1 MGQWLSE
8 RLGQSF
14 IIENRPGA
22 SSNIAT
28 EAVVR
33 ALPDG
38 YTLLLVTAANA
49 INTSLYEKLSF
60 NLSRDIA
67 PVAGITPMRIIRSAS
82 RPLDSLDKQ
91 TSCLR
96 RCDMRVAVMAAG
108 AVGGYFG
115 GRMAADGHD
124 VVFIARGAHG
134 DAVRRDGLKIESAL
148 GDLHLKNVNVTDDP
162 KQVGPVDVVL
172 FAVKLWDTETAG
184 EQTRALVGPN
194 TRVITLQN
202 GVDSVERLAPI
213 LGDEATIAGTTYVVT
228 NIARPGVIRHTG
240 TVAKIHCGRLDG
252 RPDAVLEGYVE
263 QMKAAGIDITAT
275 GDMLLEIWKKFVLL
289 SGTSGITA
297 STRQPLGVIR
307 DDADMRTFFFRLM
320 HETMAVG
327 RAAGVE
333 FPPDFPAELERSV
346 AGFPPMMKASMANDL
361 HAGNRLELDW
371 LAGKVVALGRK
382 YGIPTPTQEAVYA
395 ILKPYRMGR

>member
-1 MGQWLSE
+1 
-8 RLGQSF
+8 
-14 IIENRPGA
+14 
-22 SSNIAT
+22 
-28 EAVVR
+28 
-33 ALPDG
+33 
-38 YTLLLVTAANA
+38 
-49 INTSLYEKLSF
+49 
-60 NLSRDIA
+60 
-67 PVAGITPMRIIRSAS
+67 
-82 RPLDSLDKQ
+82 
-91 TSCLR
+91 
-96 RCDMRVAVMAAG
+96 MRVAVMAAG

-115 GRMAADGHD
+115 GRIAAAGHD
-124 VVFIARGAHG
+124 VVFIARSAHR

-184 EQTRALVGPN
+184 EQTRALVDLN

-213 LGDEATIAGTTYVVT
+213 LGDKATIAGTTYVVT

-240 TVAKIHCGRLDG
+240 TVAKIYCGRLDG

-263 QMKAAGIDITAT
+263 QMKAAGIDIAAT
-275 GDMLLEIWKKFVLL
+275 GEMLLEIWKKFVLL
-289 SGTSGITA
+289 SGTSGITT

-320 HETMAVG
+320 QETLAVG
-327 RAAGVE
+327 RAAGVV
-333 FPPDFPAELERSV
+333 FSPDFPTELERSV
-346 AGFPPMMKASMANDL
+346 ARFSPAVQASMANDL

-382 YGIPTPTQEAVYA
+382 YGIPTPGQEAVYA
-395 ILKPYRMGR
+395 ILKPYRMGRER